1 MLPRRWM
8 EAYVRFLLR
17 YRWPVIALSTLITL
31 ILGHYLFQTRI
42 QMNFR
47 DIVPPNHPYTQL
59 AQKHARMFGSANV
72 LVVAVEVNDG
82 DIFTVETLNKIDRV
96 TRMLLET
103 PGVNPWQVLSIAHP
117 KVRSIQISG
126 SGIRALPIYFPGP
139 PKEPADAAR
148 IKKSVYTNDGIFD
161 FFVSRDDKVALITAG
176 FWESG
181 LDFGRMKERLFQ
193 IRDQETDAK
202 HTIHMTG
209 FPMLFC
215 WVFSY
220 KAWIFYITGLT
231 ILSIML
237 LLWFYFR
244 TVQGVLIPLF
254 SGVLS
259 TVWALGFA
267 GMLGFPIDLLM
278 VVVFLLI
285 TARALSHSV
294 QSMERY
300 HEEYFRLGDKDAAI
314 LHSYLG
320 LFSPALVSIAA
331 DGLAILSLAV
341 ARIPLVQKLAVV
353 SSFWILT
360 ISVSVVTLHPII
372 LSFLN
377 PPRRDPKAGTRLSDK
392 IYTSINRLLVKI
404 SRGDARHAA
413 VAGFAVALVV
423 GVYYAHHL
431 KIGDVSIGRALF
443 YPQHPYNVA
452 YDLVVEKGFVGVS
465 ALTIIAEGHEPGVF
479 RQPES
484 LTALEKFQR
493 YMEHNNRL
501 AGGSMSGADVIRQMY
516 QMFEEGVPKWAI
528 LPGTTKDVGNM
539 FSYFL
544 LSAGAPALER
554 FVDKELQNA
563 TITVYFKDYS
573 YDTVTDALNGARE
586 YIAANPME
594 KMDFRLAGGL
604 FGVLAAINDEVE
616 WSYRV
621 NLILV
626 LLIVFVLSFL
636 TYWSLAGALIVMIPS
651 IVAQPLT
658 EAIMYWTG
666 IDMNINS
673 LPIAAIGIGIG
684 IDYGYYVLSRI
695 TEEYEHFADVDQAIE
710 ETLMTTGRAILFTGT
725 TLTASVIFWLFF
737 PMKFQ
742 AEMAILLALILFLHV
757 VGALI
762 FIPSMV
768 SLFKPRFAM
777 TGGAAEG
784 GRTEPRGSPSRRS
797 YGFTERA
804 SFRRN
809 PESRKG

>member
-1 MLPRRWM
+1 
-8 EAYVRFLLR
+8 
-17 YRWPVIALSTLITL
+17 
-31 ILGHYLFQTRI
+31 
-42 QMNFR
+42 
-47 DIVPPNHPYTQL
+47 
-59 AQKHARMFGSANV
+59 
-72 LVVAVEVNDG
+72 
-82 DIFTVETLNKIDRV
+82 
-96 TRMLLET
+96 
-103 PGVNPWQVLSIAHP
+103 
-117 KVRSIQISG
+117 
-126 SGIRALPIYFPGP
+126 
-139 PKEPADAAR
+139 
-148 IKKSVYTNDGIFD
+148 
-161 FFVSRDDKVALITAG
+161 
-176 FWESG
+176 
-181 LDFGRMKERLFQ
+181 
-193 IRDQETDAK
+193 
-202 HTIHMTG
+202 MTG
-209 FPMLFC
+209 FPILFC

-231 ILSIML
+231 ILSITL

-300 HEEYFRLGDKDAAI
+300 HEEYFRLGDKNAAI
-314 LHSYLG
+314 LQSYLG

-353 SSFWILT
+353 SSFWIFT

-377 PPRRDPKAGTRLSDK
+377 PPRRDPKAGKRLSDK
-392 IYTSINRLLVKI
+392 IYNSINRLLVKV
-404 SRGDARHAA
+404 SRGDARYATI
-413 VAGFAVALVV
+413 VGFVVALLV
-423 GVYYAHHL
+423 GLYYAHQL
-431 KIGDVSIGRALF
+431 KIGDVSVGRALF

-452 YDLVVEKGFVGVS
+452 YDLVVKKGFVGVS
-465 ALTIIAEGHEPGVF
+465 ALTIIAEGQEPGVF

-501 AGGSMSGADVIRQMY
+501 AGGSMSGADVIRRMY

-528 LPGTTKDVGNM
+528 LPSTTKDVGNM

-554 FVDKELQNA
+554 LVDKELQNA

-573 YDTVTDALNGARE
+573 YDTVTSALHRAKE
-586 YIAANPME
+586 YIAANPVE
-594 KMDFRLAGGL
+594 KVNFHLAGGL
-604 FGVLAAINDEVE
+604 FGILAAINDEVE

-658 EAIMYWTG
+658 EAIMYWTS

-695 TEEYEHFADVDQAIE
+695 TEEYERFADVDLAIE
-710 ETLMTTGRAILFTGT
+710 EALMTTGRAILFTGT

-742 AEMAILLALILFLHV
+742 AEMALLLALILFLHV
-757 VGALI
+757 VGALV

-777 TGGAAEG
+777 TRATEERPSPVL
-784 GRTEPRGSPSRRS
+784 GRRTQ
-797 YGFTERA
+797 
-804 SFRRN
+804 N
-809 PESRKG
+809 V